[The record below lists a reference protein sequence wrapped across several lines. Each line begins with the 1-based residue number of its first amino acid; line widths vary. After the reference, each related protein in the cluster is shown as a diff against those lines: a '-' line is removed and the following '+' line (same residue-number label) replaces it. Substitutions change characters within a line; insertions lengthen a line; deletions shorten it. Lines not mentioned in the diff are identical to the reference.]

1 MLQKSRQKD
10 CEKGCAEQEE
20 EQVVG
25 DLYNLHGGG
34 GDLYNL
40 NGGGGS
46 LYNLNGGLKLALWSF
61 QVGALE
67 GG

>member
-1 MLQKSRQKD
+1 MVWGS
-10 CEKGCAEQEE
+10 G
-20 EQVVG
+20 G
-25 DLYNLHGGG
+25 GGLYNLHGGG

-61 QVGALE
+61 QVGGPIVAVLTTRPK
-67 GG
+67 

>member
-10 CEKGCAEQEE
+10 CEKGYAEQEE
-20 EQVVG
+20 EQVG
-25 DLYNLHGGG
+25 DGLGRRPLQPPWWPAS
-34 GDLYNL
+34 
-40 NGGGGS
+40 S
-46 LYNLNGGLKLALWSF
+46 LGSF